1 MGGAIGLRDDSDDLV
16 LAPERLERGQSE
28 RRGAVEED
36 ARG

>member
-1 MGGAIGLRDDSDDLV
+1 MGRAIRLRDGGDDLV